1 MQARAAPERRPVPS
15 SGGLYMPSRE
25 GTAPFA
31 FRIFSAK
38 FFPTGVVPGEHR
50 PSRSLVMKI
59 FLDASGWGG

>member
-1 MQARAAPERRPVPS
+1 
-15 SGGLYMPSRE
+15 MPSRE

-38 FFPTGVVPGEHR
+38 FFPTGVVPGECGNSIGA
-50 PSRSLVMKI
+50 PRSSVMKI